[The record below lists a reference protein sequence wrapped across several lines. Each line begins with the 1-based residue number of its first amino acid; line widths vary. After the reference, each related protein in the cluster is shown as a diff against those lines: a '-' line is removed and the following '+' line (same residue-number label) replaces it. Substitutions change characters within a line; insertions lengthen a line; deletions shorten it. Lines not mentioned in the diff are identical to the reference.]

1 MKTEGTPSIL
11 KSAESQAVYRALLDA
26 FDALGS
32 YEVKEKTTSLHI
44 TRGRA
49 FAGVHP
55 RAKGVILN
63 LVLDEPLEHA
73 RVRKSEQVSK
83 SRHHVEFML
92 ERPVDVDEWLVK
104 RISRAYELAGESA
117 SVSRDGAKPR

>member
-1 MKTEGTPSIL
+1 MQTAHTPAIL

-32 YEVKEKTTSLHI
+32 YDVEEKTTSLHI
-44 TRGRA
+44 MRGRA

-55 RAKGVILN
+55 RANGVVLN
-63 LVLDEPLEHA
+63 LVLDDAVDHA

-83 SRHHVEFML
+83 TRHHVEFLL
-92 ERPVDVDEWLVK
+92 ERPGDVDAWLVK
-104 RISRAYELAGESA
+104 RISRAYELAS
-117 SVSRDGAKPR
+117 